1 MITLTMLDIAG
12 TWAIRDFHPHDLPEC
27 QKLYK
32 DGLIGGKIAEND
44 TGLDIDDIDAVYMH
58 SKGNR
63 FWVAQIPDGRVVG
76 MVGVQHHEE
85 GTAQIRRLRVAQ
97 DHRRRGIGSALLETA
112 LRFCQQ
118 QQYMKVTLDTFMER
132 EPALALFK
140 KFRFVH
146 ERTRSVNGKE
156 LMYFYMDLY
165 AGAPRVHKEDQAGF
179 GSRVSG
185 LG

>member
-1 MITLTMLDIAG
+1 MSITE
-12 TWAIRDFHPHDLPEC
+12 WFIRDFNPHDLPEC
-27 QKLYK
+27 QRLYK
-32 DGLIGGKIAEND
+32 EGLLGGKIAEND
-44 TGLDIDDIDAVYMH
+44 TGLDIDDIEAVYMRI
-58 SKGNR
+58 KGNH
-63 FWVAQIPDGRVVG
+63 FWVAQIPVGRVVG

-97 DHRRRGIGSALLETA
+97 DHRRRGIGSALLESA

-140 KFRFVH
+140 KFRFIH
-146 ERTRSVNGKE
+146 ERTREMNGKK
-156 LMYFYMDLY
+156 LMYFYLDLY
-165 AGAPRVHKEDQAGF
+165 TGAPRPHKGDESNF
-179 GSRVSG
+179 GSPLSG